1 MPCWPG
7 AGPRSG
13 QRGEQGTVYR
23 LELST
28 RALVHEP
35 MLKRPQRGLSL
46 LAFVF
51 WLAWAGICLYA
62 SILFIPVLNEYGAVQ
77 RAVRK
82 IATSGATTRF
92 EVQSAFDRQKRID
105 QIESISGKDLKIT
118 QEGNELVISF
128 SYDRPVLKVGNAV
141 LMVRI
146 SDSSRAPGRT
156 Y

>member
-1 MPCWPG
+1 
-7 AGPRSG
+7 
-13 QRGEQGTVYR
+13 
-23 LELST
+23 
-28 RALVHEP
+28 

-92 EVQSAFDRQKRID
+92 EVQSANL
-105 QIESISGKDLKIT
+105 S
-118 QEGNELVISF
+118 V
-128 SYDRPVLKVGNAV
+128 A
-141 LMVRI
+141 RI
-146 SDSSRAPGRT
+146 SRSPRKAT
-156 Y
+156 NW